1 MLMSVIEP
9 ELASSVYG
17 ELAGARVLI
26 TGLTAD
32 GGVDVA
38 RAFADHKARLIVHTT
53 DLSPELVELTAHLSQ
68 QACEVRIFDET
79 IDSHDSA
86 IRLAQKAAT
95 AFGGFDVVINFIA
108 AEQPTDPIGDYDEI
122 AEYVSRTLLPATL
135 VTRVAANRMRLT
147 HTDGSILNVV
157 SMAPPRNARETT
169 ITGIVRASLAEL
181 TRRVAQ
187 EWADA
192 GIRIN
197 AIGPRSA
204 DGCGHCL
211 ASEPEIASLA
221 LYLAS
226 RKGRSLSG
234 QVFDAENAS
243 LCC

>member
-9 ELASSVYG
+9 ELAFSVYG
-17 ELAGARVLI
+17 ELAGARVLV
-26 TGLTAD
+26 TGLSTD

-38 RAFADHKARLIVHTT
+38 RAFADHKARLIVHTAE
-53 DLSPELVELTAHLSQ
+53 LSPELVELTAHLSQ
-68 QACEVRIFDET
+68 QACEVKLYDEV
-79 IDSHDSA
+79 IDSHDAA

-95 AFGGFDVVINFIA
+95 AYGGFDVVVNLIS
-108 AEQPTDPIGDYDEI
+108 AELPSDLDGDYDEI
-122 AEYVSRTLLPATL
+122 ADFVSRTLLPATL

-147 HTDGSILNVV
+147 HTDGCILNVV
-157 SMAPPRNARETT
+157 SMAPPRNSRERA
-169 ITGIVRASLAEL
+169 IAGILRASLAEL

-192 GIRIN
+192 GVRIN
-197 AIGPRSA
+197 AIGPRGA

-226 RKGRSLSG
+226 RKGRTLSG

-243 LCC
+243 LSC

>member
-26 TGLTAD
+26 TGLSAS

-38 RAFADHKARLIVHTT
+38 RVFADHKARLIVQTSE
-53 DLSPELVELTAHLSQ
+53 LSPELVELTAHLAQ
-68 QACEVRIFDET
+68 QACEVQLFDEP
-79 IDSHDSA
+79 IDGHDSA
-86 IRLAQKAAT
+86 IRLAQKAAA

-108 AEQPTDPIGDYDEI
+108 AEQPTGIVGDYDEI
-122 AEYVSRTLLPATL
+122 AAYVSKTLLPATL

-157 SMAPPRNARETT
+157 SMAAPTNPREST
-169 ITGIVRASLAEL
+169 ICGIVRASLGEL

-187 EWADA
+187 EWAES
-192 GIRIN
+192 GVRIN
-197 AIGPRSA
+197 AIGPRGS

-226 RKGRSLSG
+226 RKGRTLSG
-234 QVFDAENAS
+234 QVFDAENAP
-243 LCC
+243 LHC

>member
-26 TGLTAD
+26 TGLSES

-38 RAFADHKARLIVHTT
+38 RSFADHRARLIMQTA
-53 DLSPELVELTAHLSQ
+53 DLTPELVELTAHLSES
-68 QACEVRIFDET
+68 ACEVRLFDEPLNNQ
-79 IDSHDSA
+79 DA
-86 IRLAQKAAT
+86 AVRLAQKSAT
-95 AFGGFDVVINFIA
+95 AFGGFDIVVNFIDA
-108 AEQPTDPIGDYDEI
+108 RQPTAMVGDFDEI
-122 AEYVSRTLLPATL
+122 SDYVSQTLLPATL
-135 VTRVAANRMRLT
+135 VTRVAANRMRLMRT
-147 HTDGSILNVV
+147 EGLILNVV
-157 SMAPPRNARETT
+157 SMAPPADARA
-169 ITGIVRASLAEL
+169 RALSSILRATLSDL
-181 TRRVAQ
+181 TRREAQ
-187 EWADA
+187 SWADS

-204 DGCGHCL
+204 DGLGHCL

-226 RKGRSLSG
+226 RKGRELTG

-243 LCC
+243 LHC

>member
-26 TGLTAD
+26 TGLKAS

-38 RAFADHKARLIVHTT
+38 RSFADHRARLILQTE
-53 DLSPELVELTAHLSQ
+53 DLSPELIELAAHLSES
-68 QACEVRIFDET
+68 ACEIKLFDEQ
-79 IDSHDSA
+79 IDCQQSA
-86 IRLAQKAAT
+86 VRLAQKSAT
-95 AFGGFDVVINFIA
+95 AYGGFDVVVNFIDA
-108 AEQPTDPIGDYDEI
+108 RPPRGNLADFDEI
-122 AEYVSRTLLPATL
+122 SDFVSETLLPATL
-135 VTRVAANRMRLT
+135 VTRVAANRMRLMRT
-147 HTDGSILNVV
+147 EGSILNIVT
-157 SMAPPRNARETT
+157 MPPAADARTRALSSV
-169 ITGIVRASLAEL
+169 VRATLADL
-181 TRRVAQ
+181 TRREAQ
-187 EWADA
+187 AWADA

-204 DGCGHCL
+204 DGLGHCL

-226 RKGRSLSG
+226 RKGRELSG

-243 LCC
+243 LHC